1 MLNKDFL
8 RKKYLNLRKKL
19 TKKFVQEK
27 SSKIIRKL
35 LSLDQLREA
44 RGIVA
49 YLPINNEVDTR
60 AIINRLSSRK
70 IKMLLPCYLKDQHR
84 YVFTEFL
91 GWQDLEEG
99 PYGIL
104 QPSPSVRLKSPK
116 DDEGSVIDSSKVEVA
131 IIPGV
136 AFDRRGVRLGYGKGV
151 YDRLLGRSNALKIGL
166 AYDFQVLDEL
176 PKEEHDL
183 VMDILITEARILR
196 FTKTS

>member
-8 RKKYLNLRKKL
+8 RKKYLNSRKKL

-27 SSKIIRKL
+27 SSKIIQKL

-44 RGIVA
+44 RVIAA
-49 YLPINNEVDTR
+49 YLPINNEVGTK

-70 IKMLLPCYLKDQHR
+70 IKILLPCYLKDQHR
-84 YVFTEFL
+84 YVFGEFL

-104 QPSPSVRLKSPK
+104 QPK

-136 AFDRRGVRLGYGKGV
+136 AFDRRGMRLGYGKGV
-151 YDRLLGRSNALKIGL
+151 YDRLLGKSNALKIGL

-183 VMDILITEARILR
+183 EMDILVTEARILR
-196 FTKTS
+196 STKTS

>member
-8 RKKYLNLRKKL
+8 RKKYLNSRKKL

-27 SSKIIRKL
+27 SSKIIQKL

-44 RGIVA
+44 RVIAA
-49 YLPINNEVDTR
+49 YLPINNEVGTK

-70 IKMLLPCYLKDQHR
+70 IKILLPCYLKDQHR
-84 YVFTEFL
+84 YVFGEFL

-104 QPSPSVRLKSPK
+104 QPSPPVRLRSPK

-136 AFDRRGVRLGYGKGV
+136 AFDRRGMRLGYGKGV
-151 YDRLLGRSNALKIGL
+151 YDRLLSKSNALKIGL
-166 AYDFQVLDEL
+166 SYDFQVLEKL
-176 PKEEHDL
+176 PKEKHDL
-183 VMDILITEARILR
+183 EIDILVTEARILR
-196 FTKTS
+196 STKTS

>member
-8 RKKYLNLRKKL
+8 RKKYLNSRKKL
-19 TKKFVQEK
+19 AKKFVQEN
-27 SSKIIRKL
+27 SSKIIQKL

-44 RGIVA
+44 RVIAA
-49 YLPINNEVDTR
+49 YLPINNEVGTK

-70 IKMLLPCYLKDQHR
+70 IKILLPCYLKDQHR
-84 YVFTEFL
+84 YVFGEFL

-104 QPSPSVRLKSPK
+104 QPSPPVRLRSPK

-151 YDRLLGRSNALKIGL
+151 YDRLLSKSNALKIGL
-166 AYDFQVLDEL
+166 AYDFQVVDEIE
-176 PKEEHDL
+176 KEEHDL
-183 VMDILITEARILR
+183 LMDLIVTDKRVIR
-196 FTKTS
+196 S